1 MLACVFML
9 SNYNTIYD
17 PYINNGPIAYGTLI
31 PYHLNHHKCQ
41 NMIGRAAAA
50 INVFIVLAALSVL
63 AARAAPV
70 HSDVNQLSQSFRTS
84 VAHSIRDNVARQ
96 QLAHIDDSTADVAL
110 PSAPVVALPIPSS
123 AIVPAIR
130 APEPSPAQLSD
141 DILSANVPV
150 DAVRTA
156 EQSTIEAEQAKN
168 AHYSFDTSV
177 KDTINDHSQTRQETR

>member
-1 MLACVFML
+1 MGSSHTVH
-9 SNYNTIYD
+9 SQ
-17 PYINNGPIAYGTLI
+17 
-31 PYHLNHHKCQ
+31 YHLNHHKCQ
-41 NMIGRAAAA
+41 NMIGTAAA

-63 AARAAPV
+63 ATRAAPV

-84 VAHSIRDNVARQ
+84 VAQAIRDNVARQ

-110 PSAPVVALPIPSS
+110 PSPPVALPIPSV
-123 AIVPAIR
+123 IVPAIR

-150 DAVRTA
+150 DAVRTS
-156 EQSTIEAEQAKN
+156 EQSAIEAEQAKN